1 MADEYFYEQ
10 DTFYCYPNTNVLKNK
25 LGITDE
31 AELKKAEREITALR
45 TAQLLQNPIGG
56 VFDFIFLKK
65 IHQFLFGDIYEW
77 AGKTRNVNISKGN
90 QFCRCEFIEE
100 QMNIVMQQLEDENY
114 LSGMKKD
121 KLASRLAFYLGEIN
135 AIHSFREGNGR
146 TQRMFVGLLA
156 ERNGYY
162 LDFTKITNEEML
174 KASLDTF
181 NLEYDFM
188 TELLMKALVKKDT
201 AQ

>member
-10 DTFYCYPNTNVLKNK
+10 DTFYCYSNTNVLKNK

-31 AELKKAEREITALR
+31 AELKKAEREITSLR
-45 TAQLLQNPIGG
+45 TAQLLQNPIRGT
-56 VFDFIFLKK
+56 FDFNFLKK
-65 IHQFLFGDIYEW
+65 IHQILFGDIYAW

-100 QMNIVMQQLEDENY
+100 QMNIVMQQLKEEDY
-114 LSGMKKD
+114 LSGMEVER
-121 KLASRLAFYLGEIN
+121 LAFRLAFYLGEIN
-135 AIHSFREGNGR
+135 AIHPFREGNGR

>member
-31 AELKKAEREITALR
+31 AELKKAEREITSLR
-45 TAQLLQNPIGG
+45 TAQLLQNPMGG
-56 VFDFIFLKK
+56 TFDFNFLKK

-114 LSGMKKD
+114 LSGMKRD

-135 AIHSFREGNGR
+135 AIHPFREGNGR

-156 ERNGYY
+156 ECNGYY

-181 NLEYDFM
+181 NLEYSLM
-188 TELLMKALVKKDT
+188 TELLLKALVKKDT

>member
-100 QMNIVMQQLEDENY
+100 QMNIVMQQLKEENY
-114 LSGMKKD
+114 LAGMKMD
-121 KLASRLAFYLGEIN
+121 NLASRLAFYLGEIN
-135 AIHSFREGNGR
+135 AIHPFREGNGG

-162 LDFTKITNEEML
+162 LDFTKITKEEML

-181 NLEYDFM
+181 NLEYGFM
-188 TELLMKALVKKDT
+188 TELLLKALAEKGT

>member
-77 AGKTRNVNISKGN
+77 AGKTRNVHISKGN

-100 QMNIVMQQLEDENY
+100 QMNIVMQQLKEENY
-114 LSGMKKD
+114 LAGMKMD
-121 KLASRLAFYLGEIN
+121 NLASRLAFYLGEIN
-135 AIHSFREGNGR
+135 AIHPFREGNGR

-162 LDFTKITNEEML
+162 LDFTKITKEEML

-181 NLEYDFM
+181 NLEYGFM
-188 TELLMKALVKKDT
+188 TELLLKALAEKGT

>member
-100 QMNIVMQQLEDENY
+100 QMNIVMQQLKEENY
-114 LSGMKKD
+114 LAGMKMD
-121 KLASRLAFYLGEIN
+121 NLASRLAFYLGEIN
-135 AIHSFREGNGR
+135 AIHPFREGNGR

-162 LDFTKITNEEML
+162 LDFTKITKEEML

-181 NLEYDFM
+181 NLEYGFM
-188 TELLMKALVKKDT
+188 TELLLKALAEKGT

>member
-25 LGITDE
+25 LCITDE
-31 AELKKAEREITALR
+31 AELKKAEREITSLR
-45 TAQLLQNPIGG
+45 TAQLLQNPIHGT
-56 VFDFIFLKK
+56 FDFNFLKK

-114 LSGMKKD
+114 LSGMKRD

-135 AIHSFREGNGR
+135 AIHPFREGNGR

-156 ERNGYY
+156 ECNGYY

-181 NLEYDFM
+181 NLEYSLM
-188 TELLMKALVKKDT
+188 TELLLKALVKKDT